1 MNEVHIITDD
11 MVQFSRTSFSGQ
23 DLVTVIPSKISYN
36 NEQLDGDYKIIDLPS
51 SLANNPSF
59 SISPPSIEEY
69 TQAFRN
75 INHVAREV
83 IALTSSSFITASFQ
97 NAKDAAESLAGQVS
111 VHVIDS
117 LSISGGLGFL
127 VQQAAADAA
136 RKISCHLIENQ
147 LRNMIP
153 HIYSIFCI
161 PNLTYLQKAG
171 FLDYPQAVVG
181 ELLNLIPLF
190 TLEDGHL
197 SPLEK
202 ARNPRQLLDFFEEF
216 LGEFCDL
223 SQITFIQGVPPLT
236 NETRLLRE
244 KAQISFPKTQFTEY
258 NISLPVAAL
267 LGPRSI
273 SMFIMEI
280 PAKN

>member
-1 MNEVHIITDD
+1 MNQVHIITDD
-11 MVQFSRTSFSGQ
+11 MVQFSRPSFIGQ
-23 DLVTVIPSKISYN
+23 DLVTVIPSKITYN
-36 NEQLDGDYKIIDLPS
+36 GKRIEEDYKITDLPS
-51 SLANNPSF
+51 SLVNSPSF
-59 SISPPSIEEY
+59 TITPPSIEDY
-69 TQAFRN
+69 TQAYRN
-75 INHVAREV
+75 SSLIAREI

-97 NAKDAAESLAGQVS
+97 NAKDAAESLAGQVT

-117 LSISGGLGFL
+117 QSISGGLGFL

-136 RKISCHLIENQ
+136 RKISCQLIENQ

-181 ELLNLIPLF
+181 EMLNLIPLF

-216 LGEFCDL
+216 MGEFCDL

-267 LGPRSI
+267 LGPRI
-273 SMFIMEI
+273 ICMFIMEI